1 MKTYTTIACRCLLL
15 FGAMF
20 GMAACAD
27 VDFSDDD
34 FVRKPMSFTAGRSFD
49 PTRAATTNVQGDLFD
64 ADEEIN
70 VFIQGSIDG
79 GSTWTETILDHDGE
93 AIGTSARPAVFVT
106 SAFSGGYNKLSS
118 KTTSTQPYYPM
129 NPPGGITS
137 DVKAKIYAAYPTSA
151 TPLTPTFTVQYD
163 QSTDRGYKNSDLML
177 ITPFEHSKNNEVINL
192 PFRHKMTKLIV
203 SAIPDGGVTID
214 DEITLGWIKRRVEIN
229 VLTGDFVRDVSGDPV
244 VSDENESD
252 LKTCTIKILNGGAA
266 VFPPQFLEAASRFIM
281 ITGKDESGQPQSA
294 QFNILDKTFEEGRV
308 YKLNLHI
315 SQQDFTPNPNNGEPH
330 ISTITGW
337 SADYDELTVTPSGGY
352 SGVTIADIDG
362 NVGIVSTLDETVT
375 GAQVEEGCYVY
386 TGQPRCPK
394 PAVTYGDGNIPMVEG
409 TDFKYVYIDNVN
421 ASANAQVMVQGMG
434 SYAGLAALKPFTIKR
449 AKAKITFPEGSDKTG
464 DRAVYYN
471 PDETLNDLD
480 ELVQY
485 INTGDGDVIYSVIAD
500 GTGESA
506 DCASVDP
513 VDGIVTIQNVG
524 TCTILATASAGRNY
538 DYPSPDNTCK
548 YKIEIKP
555 KEVTE
560 TNLTV
565 TYTPTEFTYDGYE
578 KKLTTLVVAD
588 GEYTLAEGVDY
599 EYTFLNN
606 EGTGAPIHQGTY
618 TLVIRGKGNYNS
630 STDIEFPIKVNKAKP
645 TIEMT
650 KDRKKFLWLGQYN
663 PSAPK
668 DRRTTRLATT
678 NDWARESLYYQSEN
692 AEIVTV
698 NSSTGLITGVAEG
711 ETFIVVGVSAD
722 ASANQDYIAADT
734 IKFPVKVVESDYTF
748 KLNRRTV
755 SGYEEPQVERDA
767 TTGVP
772 VGAHSKWECPAK
784 GLWQLDCYGAQ
795 GAGTPKHRYANGTGA
810 EYTAKAAGGKGAHIA
825 GRVELTKGK
834 VLYVNVGEQGRNVY
848 TDATRS
854 TSQVPHDYYELDGF
868 AWNGGGNVVWGGF
881 VMMDNNGGT
890 TLPYNT
896 DNFSARTYSAGD
908 THSYPRNKVQDV
920 ISGGGG
926 ATDISLSWAEYTPH
940 SKMVINQSGFTA
952 RFFDWKS
959 AAHLYSRIIVA
970 GGGGGGIYYA
980 AEGGYGNG
988 GDGGAW
994 TGENGKW
1001 NDWGEGGQM
1010 ERAGYGGRGLQ
1021 GWKYSPNNSTTSW
1034 GGGTTRHHHIRYY
1047 DGPFAGGYSCSDG
1060 MFGEGGNY
1068 TQTRQGCGA
1077 GGGGWYGGGSGGE
1090 QSSNGSGGGGS
1101 SYLWSTIN
1109 VTKSSTSGGS
1119 ASVTMASLYDTI
1131 ESDWNAYLR
1140 YIPSGQSNSGNWAYE
1155 NTSFAAQFGA
1165 ISNFQPYMPTTDAN
1179 HSVRKGHNNVI
1190 PYMTLVTADAGA
1202 NPGDGWAKITLVQI
1216 DEDQ

>member
-1 MKTYTTIACRCLLL
+1 MKIYLTIACRCLLL

-20 GMAACAD
+20 VMAACAD
-27 VDFSDDD
+27 IDFGDDD
-34 FVRKPMSFTAGRSFD
+34 LVRKPMSFTAGRSFD

-64 ADEEIN
+64 AGEEIN
-70 VFIQGSIDG
+70 VFIQGSLDG
-79 GSTWTETILDHDGE
+79 GNTWTETILDHNGE
-93 AIGTSARPAVFVT
+93 ETGNPTVFVT
-106 SAFSGGYNKLSS
+106 SAFNGSVNVLSP
-118 KTTSTQPYYPM
+118 KTLGTQPYYPM
-129 NPPGGITS
+129 NPPGVSTS
-137 DVKAKIYAAYPTSA
+137 AIKAKIYAAYPISV

-163 QSTDRGYKNSDLML
+163 QSTDRDYKNSDLML
-177 ITPFEHSKNNEVINL
+177 VTPFEHSKNNQVINL
-192 PFRHKMTKLIV
+192 PFKHKMTKLIV
-203 SAIPDGGVTID
+203 TAIPDGGVTID
-214 DEITLGWIKRRVEIN
+214 NEITLGWIKRRVA
-229 VLTGDFVRDVSGDPV
+229 VDVTTGDLVRDVSGDPV
-244 VSDENESD
+244 VSDENELD
-252 LKTCTIKILNGGAA
+252 MKTCTIKILNGGAA

-281 ITGKDESGQPQSA
+281 ITGKDESGQPQAA

-352 SGVTIADIDG
+352 SGVTIANIDG
-362 NVGIVSTLDETVT
+362 RVTDVDETVT
-375 GAQVEEGCYVY
+375 EAQVEDGYYVY

-394 PAVTYGDGNIPMVEG
+394 PAVTYGDANIPMVEG

-449 AKAKITFPEGSDKTG
+449 AKAKITFPDGSDKTG

-471 PDETLNDLD
+471 PDEILNDLD
-480 ELVQY
+480 ELVQA

-506 DCASVDP
+506 DCAGVDP

-524 TCTILATASAGRNY
+524 TCTIKATASAGRNY
-538 DYPSPDNTCK
+538 DYPSPDNICK

-555 KEVTE
+555 KEVNK

-618 TLVIRGKGNYNS
+618 KLVVRGKGNYDS
-630 STDIEFPIKVNKAKP
+630 STNIEFPIKVNKAKP
-645 TIEMT
+645 TIEMA
-650 KDRKKFLWLGQYN
+650 KDRKKFLWLGQYS

-668 DRRTTRLATT
+668 DRRTTRPATT
-678 NDWARESLYYQSEN
+678 NDWARGSLYYQSEN
-692 AEIVTV
+692 ESIVTI
-698 NSSTGLITGVAEG
+698 NSSTGLITGVEEG

-734 IKFPVKVVESDYTF
+734 IKFPVKVVQSDFTF

-755 SGYEEPQVERDA
+755 SGYEEPQVERDENDI
-767 TTGVP
+767 P
-772 VGAHSKWECPAK
+772 VGAHSEWVCPAK

-795 GAGTPKHRYANGTGA
+795 GASTPKHRYEDGTGA
-810 EYTAKAAGGKGAHIA
+810 EYSAKAAGGKGAHIA
-825 GRVELTKGK
+825 GRVELPRDKH
-834 VLYVNVGEQGRNVY
+834 LFVNVGEQGRNIY
-848 TDATRS
+848 TNATRN
-854 TSQVPHDYYELDGF
+854 TTQVPHGYYELDRF
-868 AWNGGGNVVWGGF
+868 AWNGGGHVVWGGL
-881 VMMDNNGGT
+881 VMMDAMGT
-890 TLPYNT
+890 ASDHSDAPYNT
-896 DNFSARTYSAGD
+896 DNFSSHTGSGSHAQ
-908 THSYPRNKVQDV
+908 PRNIVQDV

-926 ATDISLSWAEYTPH
+926 ATDISLSWAEYPQPA
-940 SKMVINQSGFTA
+940 KMVNTNP

-959 AAHLYSRIIVA
+959 VAHLYSRIIVA
-970 GGGGGGIYYA
+970 GGGGGGIYYEY
-980 AEGGYGNG
+980 EGGYGNG

-994 TGENGKW
+994 AGEDGKW
-1001 NDWGEGGQM
+1001 FDYGQGGKMDRGGWGGMVQS
-1010 ERAGYGGRGLQ
+1010 
-1021 GWKYSPNNSTTSW
+1021 WKVAPTNSNTSW
-1034 GGGTTRHHHIRYY
+1034 EMQTSRHQMIFYPE
-1047 DGPFAGGYSCSDG
+1047 GPFCGGYSCTDG

-1068 TQTRQGCGA
+1068 TQTRQGAGC

-1101 SYLWSTIN
+1101 SYLWSTIT
-1109 VTKSSTSGGS
+1109 VTKSESRGNAS
-1119 ASVTMASLYDTI
+1119 ATMASLYDDI
-1131 ESDWNAYLR
+1131 ESDWDAYVTYL
-1140 YIPSGQSNSGNWAYE
+1140 PSGQTSTGNWTLDTESVRNAYKTNILKIE
-1155 NTSFAAQFGA
+1155 SGK
-1165 ISNFQPYMPTTDAN
+1165 PYMPTTSST
-1179 HSVRKGHNNVI
+1179 HPTRKGHNNVI
-1190 PYMTLVTADAGA
+1190 PYMTLVTADQGA

>member
-1 MKTYTTIACRCLLL
+1 MKTYTTIVYRCLLFL
-15 FGAMF
+15 GAMF

-734 IKFPVKVVESDYTF
+734 IKFPVKVVKSDYTF

-755 SGYEEPQVERDA
+755 SGYDEPQVERNA

-772 VGAHSKWECPAK
+772 VGAHSEWICPAK

-795 GAGTPKHRYANGTGA
+795 GAGTPKRRYVNSGA
-810 EYTAKAAGGKGAHIA
+810 EYTAKASGGKGAHIA
-825 GRVELTKGK
+825 GRVELPRGK
-834 VLYVNVGEQGRNVY
+834 HLFVNVGEQGRNVY
-848 TDATRS
+848 TGSTRN
-854 TSQVPHDYYELDGF
+854 TTQVPHGYYELDGF
-868 AWNGGGNVVWGGF
+868 AWNGGGNVVWGGLI
-881 VMMDNNGGT
+881 MMDAMGSAADHSDA
-890 TLPYNT
+890 PYNT
-896 DNFSARTYSAGD
+896 DATSS
-908 THSYPRNKVQDV
+908 RNVVQDV

-926 ATDISLSWAEYTPH
+926 ATDISLSWAEYPQPA
-940 SKMVINQSGFTA
+940 KMKINQTGFNA

-980 AEGGYGNG
+980 GEGGFGNG

-994 TGENGKW
+994 NGGDGLW
-1001 NDWGEGGQM
+1001 FDYGEGAKMDRPGFGGMIQSWKTSPTNSPTTWRNMTMRNQM
-1010 ERAGYGGRGLQ
+1010 IFYRE
-1021 GWKYSPNNSTTSW
+1021 
-1034 GGGTTRHHHIRYY
+1034 
-1047 DGPFAGGYSCSDG
+1047 GPFAGGYSCTDG

-1101 SYLWSTIN
+1101 SFLWSEEY
-1109 VTKSSTSGGS
+1109 VTKSSAGGN
-1119 ASVTMASLYDTI
+1119 ASVKMYTLYDTI
-1131 ESDWNAYLR
+1131 DSDWNNYLR
-1140 YIPSGQSNSGNWAYE
+1140 FTPTHDGRQSNWHEGDDAYE

-1165 ISNFQPYMPTTDAN
+1165 ISNFKPYMPTTSSTVAEQ
-1179 HSVRKGHNNVI
+1179 RNNNNYI
-1190 PYMTLVTADAGA
+1190 PYMTKVISDPGA